1 MIDNRDELVE
11 NLETAYSQKW
21 ESTKS
26 VHCPRLKTLAKYINE
41 FVDGYTARVRGGFH
55 ESCRVYGRV
64 AVTGNCRST
73 TILEVRN
80 SDGVLAVRHNSAE
93 TYRTNYDVV
102 NWMLNTLK
110 N

>member
-1 MIDNRDELVE
+1 MIDNRDELIE

-21 ESTKS
+21 ERNKS
-26 VHCPRLKTLAKYINE
+26 VRCPRLKTLAKYINE
-41 FVDGYTARVRGGFH
+41 FVDGYTARVRGGYH

-64 AVTGNCRST
+64 AITGNCRST

-93 TYRTNYDVV
+93 AYRSNYEIVD
-102 NWMLNTLK
+102 WILNHV
-110 N
+110 

>member
-1 MIDNRDELVE
+1 MIDNRDELIE
-11 NLETAYSQKW
+11 NLELVRSERYTSNRTYNS
-21 ESTKS
+21 
-26 VHCPRLKTLAKYINE
+26 PRLKTLAKYINE
-41 FVDGYTARVRGGFH
+41 FVDGYTAHVRGGYH

-64 AVTGNCRST
+64 VITGNCRST

-102 NWMLNTLK
+102 NWILNTLK

>member
-1 MIDNRDELVE
+1 MIENREVVIE
-11 NLETAYSQKW
+11 KLETAYSQKW
-21 ESTKS
+21 ERNKS
-26 VHCPRLKTLAKYINE
+26 VRCPRLKTLAKYINE
-41 FVDGYTARVRGGFH
+41 FIDGYVARVRGGFH

-64 AVTGNCRST
+64 AVTGTSRST

-80 SDGVLAVRHNSAE
+80 SDGVLVLRHNSAE

-102 NWMLNTLK
+102 KWILNTLK

>member
-1 MIDNRDELVE
+1 MIDNRDELIE

-21 ESTKS
+21 ERNKS
-26 VHCPRLKTLAKYINE
+26 VRCPRLKTLGKYINE
-41 FVDGYTARVRGGFH
+41 FLEGYTARVRGGFH

-64 AVTGNCRST
+64 AVSGTSRST

-80 SDGVLAVRHNSAE
+80 SDGVLALRHNSAE

-102 NWMLNTLK
+102 NWILN
-110 N
+110 NI